1 MVPRLLSGIRS
12 AVCGFANH
20 SQLSTSVHRGCDC
33 SQIPVYSRAARTS
46 DSLVTFPNL
55 QFREALPP
63 RIRRL
68 ERW

>member
-12 AVCGFANH
+12 AVCGFTNQP
-20 SQLSTSVHRGCDC
+20 S
-33 SQIPVYSRAARTS
+33 PVTFRLLRF
-46 DSLVTFPNL
+46 TFPNL